1 MRVKAQKA
9 MDLKGLEYLY
19 WLQRSLNTANVK
31 NMSQVLD
38 EHKDAIISLREYQYA
53 NISSAEKLL
62 PMHIKKPTNEESI
75 HAVSANPSET
85 ETNT

>member
-1 MRVKAQKA
+1 

-38 EHKDAIISLREYQYA
+38 EHKDAIISLHEYQYA

-62 PMHIKKPTNEESI
+62 PMHIKKTNKRGVHTRSLSKSI
-75 HAVSANPSET
+75 RN
-85 ETNT
+85 